1 MALEMKYFVL
11 KPSGRSPFSEAS
23 RAAMG
28 AYADIIYDIDP
39 CLAEELRNWAVRE
52 AVAAIQPAERQG
64 DGQPLRTTLP
74 AQNTEADTSG
84 VA

>member
-28 AYADIIYDIDP
+28 AYADIIYDTDP
-39 CLAEELRNWAVRE
+39 CLAEELRNWAARE

-64 DGQPLRTTLP
+64 DGQPLRTTSASQN
-74 AQNTEADTSG
+74 AQSSTS
-84 VA
+84 